1 MREFDVARVEALRKS
16 QRGVVLMPTGSR
28 GQNTIQRVAELSLSA
43 RDRMR
48 GTLVETPLR
57 EVSADLLQVG
67 VEQAWVK
74 MECCQ
79 VSGSFKARGATY
91 YLSRLLEESSPSGV
105 ITYSS
110 GNHGRAL
117 SEAAQRAGVAAA
129 VVAPNTIDE
138 VKAEAVE
145 NAGAELVRV
154 GPTTDERKSRAE
166 EIARERGW
174 TVVPPFDH
182 EWIMAGQGTIV
193 LEVIDQ
199 LGFVPDHLWV
209 PVGGGGLS
217 GGCAAV
223 AKIHAPNCQIHVV
236 EPERSDA
243 LSRSFEEGRRA
254 RCESPASEADGLLPQ
269 SVGELNWEVLQE
281 AGVVSHRISESQL
294 LEALASLRGHLGV
307 GSEPSGACAISPLL
321 SQRTDP
327 RASSREDLGEKD
339 MAGTH
344 VAIVSGGNV
353 SGIRVQ
359 GLLGNR
365 RGR

>member
-209 PVGGGGLS
+209 PVGGGGLV
-217 GGCAAV
+217 GGV
-223 AKIHAPNCQIHVV
+223 
-236 EPERSDA
+236 R
-243 LSRSFEEGRRA
+243 GRRQNP
-254 RCESPASEADGLLPQ
+254 CPQ
-269 SVGELNWEVLQE
+269 
-281 AGVVSHRISESQL
+281 
-294 LEALASLRGHLGV
+294 
-307 GSEPSGACAISPLL
+307 L
-321 SQRTDP
+321 SDSCR
-327 RASSREDLGEKD
+327 
-339 MAGTH
+339 
-344 VAIVSGGNV
+344 
-353 SGIRVQ
+353 
-359 GLLGNR
+359 
-365 RGR
+365 